1 MQNLRRF
8 FIEKLAMDKHSWSK
22 HIERFYVD
30 DLDIH
35 MACVEAYKLEMQTCV
50 AELERLVLPRVEKL
64 IAEVFAE
71 VAAKKKAKHDPLVKR
86 YGDVGLDRV
95 EEDLEG
101 HKSEEIL
108 NTVIRRAIRNYM
120 AKSENDEYEPAT
132 ELHSDVDRD
141 EVNKYMSDSASSS
154 EYTSATDDEYC
165 APKKEKVPAEPEFD
179 LFGFV
184 GDDYGDSKE
193 GESGDDS
200 EEGSESGDGISSG
213 SWGAD
218 FGRDVSYHSSE
229 EESVEE
235 DEGESGEDGS
245 SEGSGEEGSDADDE
259 GSEEG
264 DGSEASTG
272 DF

>member
-30 DLDIH
+30 DVDIH

-71 VAAKKKAKHDPLVKR
+71 GAAKKKAKHDPLVKR
-86 YGDVGLDRV
+86 YGDEGIDRV

-120 AKSENDEYEPAT
+120 AKGENDEFEPAT
-132 ELHSDVDRD
+132 EFHSDIDRE
-141 EVNKYMSDSASSS
+141 EVNKSMYDSASSS

-200 EEGSESGDGISSG
+200 EEGSESEIDSEG
-213 SWGAD
+213 SWEAD

-229 EESVEE
+229 EESV
-235 DEGESGEDGS
+235 DEGESGEDDS
-245 SEGSGEEGSDADDE
+245 SEGSGEDGSDADDE